1 MRAAIF
7 KAPRNIMAGDRPD
20 AAIRELSDAVVRVGL
35 ACVCGSDLWYY
46 RGDSPFEPGP
56 IGHEFIGVIEDV
68 GADVRTL
75 RKGDLVISPFAFSDG
90 TCPNCQNGIT
100 TACMNGGFYPMNGD
114 GGQGEA
120 VRVPLA
126 DTTLV
131 TVPGSG
137 HSDEMMRSLLTLSDV
152 FATGHHAAV
161 CAQVKPGQTVAVVGD
176 GAVGLSGVL
185 AAERLGAER
194 IIALSRHPERQA
206 LAQEF
211 GATDIVA
218 ERGEEAVA
226 AIKEMTDGVGVD
238 ATLECVGTGQAMLTA
253 IDIARAGSMVGFVGV
268 PHGVELPIG
277 QMFSRTVGVRGGGA
291 PVRVYLPELL
301 DDVLAGRINP
311 GRVLDYE
318 TDAYGAGSGWYRI
331 ARASGHARI
340 SAGGVEKDVTVE
352 DADSG
357 VLDAVDAAYR
367 EKYGRR
373 YASIFDSI
381 TDTDHRATAL
391 RLMPRT

>member
-7 KAPRNIMAGDRPD
+7 NEPGSVTAGERPD
-20 AAIRELSDAVVRVGL
+20 ATLREPTDAVVRVVL

-46 RGDSPFEPGP
+46 RGETPFEPGP
-56 IGHEFIGVIEDV
+56 IGHEFIGVVEDV
-68 GADVRTL
+68 GAEVTTL
-75 RKGDLVISPFAFSDG
+75 RRGDLVISPFAFSDG
-90 TCPNCQNGIT
+90 SCPNCQNGIT
-100 TACMNGGFYPMNGD
+100 TSCTNGGFFPMNGD

-137 HSDEMMRSLLTLSDV
+137 HSDAMQRSLLTLSDV
-152 FATGHHAAV
+152 FATGHYAAV
-161 CAQVKPGQTVAVVGD
+161 CARVKPGQTVAVVGD

-185 AAERLGAER
+185 AAKCLGAER
-194 IIALSRHPERQA
+194 IIALSRHADRQA
-206 LAQEF
+206 LAKEF

-218 ERGEEAVA
+218 ERGEEAVQA
-226 AIKEMTDGVGVD
+226 VKEMTDGVGVD
-238 ATLECVGTGQAMLTA
+238 ATLECVGTGQAMQTA

-277 QMFSRTVGVRGGGA
+277 QMFRSTVGVQGGGA

-301 DDVLAGRINP
+301 EDVLAERINP

-318 TDAYGAGSGWYRI
+318 TDLDGIGDAYAAMDERRAIKSLVRVGS
-331 ARASGHARI
+331 
-340 SAGGVEKDVTVE
+340 
-352 DADSG
+352 
-357 VLDAVDAAYR
+357 L
-367 EKYGRR
+367 
-373 YASIFDSI
+373 
-381 TDTDHRATAL
+381 
-391 RLMPRT
+391 